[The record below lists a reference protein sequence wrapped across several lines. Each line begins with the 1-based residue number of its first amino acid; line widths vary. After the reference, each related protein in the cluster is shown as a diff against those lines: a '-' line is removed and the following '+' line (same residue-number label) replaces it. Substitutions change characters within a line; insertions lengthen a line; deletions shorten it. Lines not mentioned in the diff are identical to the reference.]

1 MKNMQCYVVAALIF
15 SSLGANGADKKVG
28 GGDNDGLSSK
38 DRPAPLLS
46 KAGPEVAERMPPELM
61 EIRLEH
67 DFIEVMSDDY
77 EMGDWQES
85 PSKIIFHEGMYHMW
99 IIDIPQG
106 DVPTSEGGAAKRVES
121 VTTYMNSKDGKL
133 WFDRGKLPLG
143 EKGSIDDAE
152 RLAPD
157 VIKHDGR
164 FYLFYEPMTTNDE
177 QYRQRRCGIAALV
190 SDKPEGP
197 WTYAREGLLL
207 TPEIDDPGAWDHLFV
222 ANPRIEYLNGK
233 WFMYYKGKGL
243 DSTKTKNGVATSDH
257 LLGPYTKYK
266 GNPLMGGHSANL
278 VKYRNGLIYMNYHK
292 HAFYWTEDG
301 FTFTLIRKFGGGTGM
316 AEDMNW
322 SSFWQPNNP
331 LHGGDPSK
339 GDATELWG
347 VSSRWA
353 YRSEGYRKGIH
364 NNDIIG
370 AKLMIGT
377 K

>member
-1 MKNMQCYVVAALIF
+1 MLTNLASHGAAKGRIGG
-15 SSLGANGADKKVG
+15 SS
-28 GGDNDGLSSK
+28 NDGLNSR
-38 DRPAPLLS
+38 DRAAPLLS
-46 KAGPEVAERMPPELM
+46 PADAAAAARMPPELRD
-61 EIRLEH
+61 IRLEH
-67 DFIEVMSDDY
+67 DYIEIMSDEY

-106 DVPTSEGGAAKRVES
+106 DIPTSEDGAAKRVES
-121 VTTYMNSKDGKL
+121 VTTYMNSKDGRL

-143 EKGSIDDAE
+143 QKGSIDDAE

-157 VIKHDGR
+157 VIKHNGK
-164 FYLFYEPMTTNDE
+164 FYLFYEPMTTNVKD
-177 QYRQRRCGIAALV
+177 YRQRRCGIAALV
-190 SDKPEGP
+190 ADNPQGP

-207 TPEIDDPGAWDHLFV
+207 TPEIDDPEAWDHLFV
-222 ANPRIEYLNGK
+222 ANPRIEFFNGK

-243 DSTKTKNGVATSDH
+243 ASTKTLNGVATSDN
-257 LLGPYTKYK
+257 LLGPYTKYE

-278 VKYRNGLIYMNYHK
+278 VKYKNGLIYMNYHK

-301 FTFTLIRKFGGGTGM
+301 FTFTLIRKFGAGTGM
-316 AEDMNW
+316 AEDLNW
-322 SSFWQPNNP
+322 SSFWQPGNP
-331 LHGGDPSK
+331 LHGGDPST

-364 NNDIIG
+364 NNDIVGARLLIG
-370 AKLMIGT
+370 NGGAVDE
-377 K
+377 